1 MDEERKLIKFFVFKF
16 LCSASKGFMKVLKA
30 LIKPHSVHPLPLHR
44 LSAGGGDWTSYQIFK
59 KGGLGRISIFRG
71 GFAGKEGVTFSGG
84 LQFLDK
90 K

>member
-44 LSAGGGDWTSYQIFK
+44 LSAGGGIEPLTKFQ
-59 KGGLGRISIFRG
+59 KGGTWQDFN
-71 GFAGKEGVTFSGG
+71 F
-84 LQFLDK
+84 
-90 K
+90 